1 MRRQIPLLL
10 TFLTGVAIIISF
22 FIPHK
27 PFNEV
32 QDMLLDWTIIIAG
45 FAMLLGIYS
54 LLNKHITHIKRK
66 DAGWGY
72 SIILTSFFIGVFIVG
87 IISAVR
93 YKGYSL
99 SPGSSLYYVYDY
111 MVIPLSATMFSL
123 LAFFIA
129 SAAYR
134 AFRANKLNATLLLVA
149 AVIVMLGRVP
159 VVENAF
165 FRFLTR
171 FSDWFMF
178 IPQMA
183 AKRGIQIGVALGMFA
198 MSLRIILGIER
209 TYLQ

>member
-1 MRRQIPLLL
+1 MRRQVPLIL
-10 TFLTGVAIIISF
+10 TFLTGVSIIIAF

-32 QDMLLDWTIIIAG
+32 QDRLLDWAIIIAG
-45 FAMLLGIYS
+45 FALLLGIHS
-54 LLNKHITHIKRK
+54 LLRKHITHIKRK
-66 DAGWGY
+66 DEGWGY
-72 SIILTSFFIGVFIVG
+72 SLILSCFFIGVFTVG
-87 IISAVR
+87 AISAFK
-93 YKGYSL
+93 YNGYSL
-99 SPGSSLYYVYDY
+99 SPGSELYFVYDY

-134 AFRANKLNATLLLVA
+134 AFRARKLNATLLLVA
-149 AVIVMLGRVP
+149 AVVVMLGRVP
-159 VVENAF
+159 IVENAF
-165 FRFLTR
+165 FKFLTQ

-183 AKRGIQIGVALGMFA
+183 AKRGILIGVALGAFA

>member
-10 TFLTGVAIIISF
+10 TFFTGAAIIITF
-22 FIPHK
+22 FIPHH

-32 QDMLLDWTIIIAG
+32 QDILLDWFIIISG
-45 FAMLLGIYS
+45 FAMLLGIHS
-54 LLNKHITHIKRK
+54 LLRKHITHIRRK
-66 DAGWGY
+66 DQGWGY
-72 SIILTSFFIGVFIVG
+72 SVILTSFFIGVLIVG
-87 IISAVR
+87 VISAIQ
-93 YKGYSL
+93 YKGFSL
-99 SPGSSLYYVYDY
+99 TPGSSMYYVYSY
-111 MVIPLSATMFSL
+111 MIIPLSATMFSL

-134 AFRANKLNATLLLVA
+134 AFRARKLNATLLLIA
-149 AVIVMLGRVP
+149 AVVVMLGRVP
-159 VVENAF
+159 IMENGF
-165 FRFLTR
+165 FNFLAR

-183 AKRGIQIGVALGMFA
+183 AKRGILIGVALGMFA

>member
-1 MRRQIPLLL
+1 MRRQIPLAI
-10 TFLTGVAIIISF
+10 TFITGFAIMVAF
-22 FIPHK
+22 FIPHR

-32 QDMLLDWTIIIAG
+32 QDLLLDWYMIILG
-45 FAMLLGIYS
+45 FAMLLGIHS
-54 LLNKHITHIKRK
+54 LLRKHITHIQKK
-66 DAGWGY
+66 DSGWMY
-72 SIILTSFFIGVFIVG
+72 SLVLVVFFCGVFAVG
-87 IISAVR
+87 VLSAIQF
-93 YKGYSL
+93 KGFAL
-99 SPGSSLYYVYDY
+99 TPGSSLYFVYDY

-134 AFRANKLNATLLLVA
+134 AFRARKLNATLLLIA
-149 AVIVMLGRVP
+149 AVLVMLGRVP
-159 VVENAF
+159 IAENAF
-165 FRFLTR
+165 YKFLAR

-183 AKRGIQIGVALGMFA
+183 AKRGILIGVALGMFA

>member
-1 MRRQIPLLL
+1 MKRQIPLLL
-10 TFLTGVAIIISF
+10 TFLTGAAIMISF
-22 FIPHK
+22 FIPHR

-32 QDMLLDWTIIIAG
+32 QDILLDWAIIIAG
-45 FAMLLGIYS
+45 FALLLGIHS
-54 LLNKHITHIKRK
+54 LLRKHITHIQRK
-66 DAGWGY
+66 DEGWGY
-72 SIILTSFFIGVFIVG
+72 SLILASFFVGVFIVG
-87 IISAVR
+87 IISATQ

-99 SPGSSLYYVYDY
+99 SPGSSLYFVYDY
-111 MVIPLSATMFSL
+111 MVIPLSSTMFSL

-134 AFRANKLNATLLLVA
+134 AFRARKLNATLLLIA
-149 AVIVMLGRVP
+149 AVVVMLGRVP
-159 VVENAF
+159 IAENAF
-165 FRFLTR
+165 FTFLSK

-183 AKRGIQIGVALGMFA
+183 AKRGIWIGIALGAFA

>member
-1 MRRQIPLLL
+1 MRRQIPLIL
-10 TFLTGVAIIISF
+10 TFLTGAAIMISF
-22 FIPHK
+22 FIPHR

-32 QDMLLDWTIIIAG
+32 QDILLDWAIIIAG
-45 FAMLLGIYS
+45 FALLLGIHS
-54 LLNKHITHIKRK
+54 LLRKHITHIQRK
-66 DAGWGY
+66 DEGWGY
-72 SIILTSFFIGVFIVG
+72 SLILASFFVGVFIVG
-87 IISAVR
+87 IISAAQ
-93 YKGYSL
+93 YQGYSL

-134 AFRANKLNATLLLVA
+134 AFRARKLNATLLLIA
-149 AVIVMLGRVP
+149 AVVVMLGRVP
-159 VVENAF
+159 IAENAF
-165 FRFLTR
+165 FKFLSK

-183 AKRGIQIGVALGMFA
+183 AKRGIWIGISLGAFA

>member
-10 TFLTGVAIIISF
+10 TFFAGAAIIITF
-22 FIPHK
+22 FIPHR

-32 QDMLLDWTIIIAG
+32 QDILLDWFIIISG
-45 FAMLLGIYS
+45 FAMLLGIHS
-54 LLNKHITHIKRK
+54 LLRKHITHIRRK
-66 DAGWGY
+66 DQGWGY
-72 SIILTSFFIGVFIVG
+72 SVILTSFFIGVLIVG
-87 IISAVR
+87 VISALR
-93 YKGYSL
+93 YKGFSL
-99 SPGSSLYYVYDY
+99 TPGSSMYYVYSY
-111 MVIPLSATMFSL
+111 MIIPLSSTMFSL

-134 AFRANKLNATLLLVA
+134 AFRAKKLNATLLLIA
-149 AVIVMLGRVP
+149 AIVVMLGRVP
-159 VVENAF
+159 IMENGF
-165 FRFLTR
+165 FNFLAR

-183 AKRGIQIGVALGMFA
+183 AKRGILIGVALGMFA